1 MVLAADGRKQT
12 EREKHKVTMNKLLA
26 ILKSLWPKL
35 PQDLRYAM
43 LAMCAVL
50 ITTFAILA
58 WRDGYRPVGMERYLT
73 RDVSQSQIDTLRS
86 HLEEGRS
93 AAIMDALQQYDGSI
107 KDYLAH
113 ERMLGM
119 DTLVRP
125 AVKMLFDLDQR
136 VRKIERGLK
145 LTNEKVDQM
154 PTAYEE
160 RLRKLIEDNNS
171 KDQTALLLQEV
182 LKRLE
187 AQDAANLEMKDAIEE
202 LRPMK
207 RVSKGKF

>member
-1 MVLAADGRKQT
+1 
-12 EREKHKVTMNKLLA
+12 MNKLLA

>member
-1 MVLAADGRKQT
+1 
-12 EREKHKVTMNKLLA
+12 MNKLLA

-73 RDVSQSQIDTLRS
+73 RDVSQNQIDTLRS

-125 AVKMLFDLDQR
+125 AIKMLFDLDQR